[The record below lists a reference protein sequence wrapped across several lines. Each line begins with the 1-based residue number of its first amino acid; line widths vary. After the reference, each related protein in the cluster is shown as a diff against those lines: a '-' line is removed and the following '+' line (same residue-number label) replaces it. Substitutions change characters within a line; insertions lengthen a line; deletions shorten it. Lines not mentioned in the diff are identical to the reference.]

1 MKTLELD
8 LETFSDVDLLSA
20 GVFPYAESSQF
31 DLLLFGYSVDGG
43 EVQVVDV
50 VNGECIPDHILK
62 ALTDDS
68 VLKYAHNASFERIC
82 LSVYTNEDFK
92 NNILGIWEQIKSTFS
107 NLTQGITDRINALG
121 FNFESFTDMLKAAW
135 DALCNLLAPV
145 FEGVFQNIANIFS
158 EISGIILGLLDVFI
172 GLFTGNWDQLWNGV
186 KGIFTSIWEFIVNT
200 FSNILNTLKGIAD
213 VVLGWF
219 GTS

>member
-20 GVFPYAESSQF
+20 GVYPYAESSQF

-82 LSVYTNEDFK
+82 LSVYLRRHYPDYFRSYSIPEDTVGGY
-92 NNILGIWEQIKSTFS
+92 L
-107 NLTQGITDRINALG
+107 DP
-121 FNFESFTDMLKAAW
+121 AAW
-135 DALCNLLAPV
+135 RCTMV
-145 FEGVFQNIANIFS
+145 
-158 EISGIILGLLDVFI
+158 
-172 GLFTGNWDQLWNGV
+172 
-186 KGIFTSIWEFIVNT
+186 
-200 FSNILNTLKGIAD
+200 
-213 VVLGWF
+213 
-219 GTS
+219 

>member
-20 GVFPYAESSQF
+20 GVYPYAESSQF

-50 VNGECIPDHILK
+50 VNGECIPDSILK

-82 LSVYTNEDFK
+82 LSVYLRRHYPEYFRSYSIPEDTVGGY
-92 NNILGIWEQIKSTFS
+92 L
-107 NLTQGITDRINALG
+107 DP
-121 FNFESFTDMLKAAW
+121 AAW
-135 DALCNLLAPV
+135 RCTMVWAAY
-145 FEGVFQNIANIFS
+145 
-158 EISGIILGLLDVFI
+158 LGLPLSLKDV
-172 GLFTGNWDQLWNGV
+172 GT
-186 KGIFTSIWEFIVNT
+186 
-200 FSNILNTLKGIAD
+200 
-213 VVLGWF
+213 VLGLEKQKLEEGKNLIRVFCVPNRKGERTLPEEKKEDWELF
-219 GTS
+219 QRYNKRDVETEMEIMRKLSRFPVPESVWEE